1 MTALFYCKFL
11 IESEESMM
19 KYDYIYNIGE
29 ESERRQAG
37 EARESKRSGAVPRM
51 KRGRRKKS
59 EEQADVLIYFDY
71 AGLGIQMRRYNV

>member
-1 MTALFYCKFL
+1 
-11 IESEESMM
+11 M
-19 KYDYIYNIGE
+19 KISQYKIFKIGIDKPTITVYNVGE

-37 EARESKRSGAVPRM
+37 EARESKRSGGSTPNE
-51 KRGRRKKS
+51 KRSPKKS